1 MNHSD
6 LEQIFETYI
15 CILFNAGCY
24 DWIVSGQTEVSS
36 T

>member
-1 MNHSD
+1 MNHPD
-6 LEQIFETYI
+6 LEEVLEIYI

-24 DWIVSGQTEVSS
+24 DWIVSGQSGVSS